1 MRTTPLK
8 ILIIG
13 DIVGKPG
20 RRIVREQLP
29 RLRRELSLDLVIAN
43 AENSAAGSGI
53 THRIFRDLR
62 GAGVD
67 LMTMGDHAW
76 KRKDNLEVYQKE
88 ERLLRP
94 MNYPKKALGT
104 GQYVIEIEDGVKVGL
119 VVVLGRV
126 FMEHVDCPF
135 HTLDDV
141 LADFPDDVKI
151 RIVEF
156 HAEATSEKMAAAWY
170 LDGRV
175 SCVFGTHTHVPTA
188 DDRIFPQGTAFIS
201 DLGMTGPY
209 DSVIGRKAEA
219 VLHKFLTAMHAP
231 FAVAE
236 DNVHLAG
243 VLLEAD
249 PVTGK
254 AVRFSRI
261 DVRDHGAA
269 AFSESAAIAIE
280 GAAPPESAEKAED

>member
-1 MRTTPLK
+1 MSR
-8 ILIIG
+8 
-13 DIVGKPG
+13 G
-20 RRIVREQLP
+20 RPNVNGFLSREQIE
-29 RLRRELSLDLVIAN
+29 RVVRRHSR
-43 AENSAAGSGI
+43 GI
-53 THRIFRDLR
+53 R
-62 GAGVD
+62 
-67 LMTMGDHAW
+67 
-76 KRKDNLEVYQKE
+76 YCY
-88 ERLLRP
+88 ER
-94 MNYPKKALGT
+94 
-104 GQYVIEIEDGVKVGL
+104 Q
-119 VVVLGRV
+119 
-126 FMEHVDCPF
+126 
-135 HTLDDV
+135 
-141 LADFPDDVKI
+141 LADDPSLGG
-151 RIVEF
+151 RISVNW
-156 HAEATSEKMAAAWY
+156 TID

-231 FAVAE
+231 FTVAE
-236 DNVHLAG
+236 ENVHLAG

-280 GAAPPESAEKAED
+280 GEAPPESAEKTEE